1 MEEPDTQNNNN
12 NNDNQNH
19 EFATNVHFE
28 GKTYYIT
35 RDNKVFTLENGK
47 YILSSEDEI
56 KKLINFL
63 NPKKPYV
70 VYNSHNTFGDRI
82 SIEDVYNAIKGTIIE
97 EDLLNNKDES
107 EELGLE
113 WVKKKF
119 FIKIIIKKDK
129 FN

>member
-1 MEEPDTQNNNN
+1 MEQPDTQNN
-12 NNDNQNH
+12 NQNH

-47 YILSSEDEI
+47 YILSSDDEI

-70 VYNSHNTFGDRI
+70 VYNSPNTFGNEI
-82 SIEDVYNAIKGTIIE
+82 SIEDVYNAIINTEPKI
-97 EDLLNNKDES
+97 DES
-107 EELGLE
+107 EELSLE
-113 WVKKKF
+113 
-119 FIKIIIKKDK
+119 
-129 FN
+129 

>member
-1 MEEPDTQNNNN
+1 MEEPDTQ

-19 EFATNVHFE
+19 EFATSVHFE

-47 YILSSEDEI
+47 YILSSDDEI
-56 KKLINFL
+56 KKLIKFL

-70 VYNSHNTFGDRI
+70 VYNSPNTFGDGI
-82 SIEDVYNAIKGTIIE
+82 SIEDVYKSIINTE
-97 EDLLNNKDES
+97 PNIDES

-113 WVKKKF
+113 WVKKKL

>member
-1 MEEPDTQNNNN
+1 MEQPDTQNNNN
-12 NNDNQNH
+12 NQNY
-19 EFATNVHFE
+19 EFATSVQFE

-47 YILSSEDEI
+47 YILSSDDEI

-70 VYNSHNTFGDRI
+70 VYNSHNTFDNKI
-82 SIEDVYNAIKGTIIE
+82 SIEDVYKAIINTEPNI
-97 EDLLNNKDES
+97 DES

-113 WVKKKF
+113 
-119 FIKIIIKKDK
+119 
-129 FN
+129 

>member
-1 MEEPDTQNNNN
+1 MEQPDTQNNNN
-12 NNDNQNH
+12 NNQ
-19 EFATNVHFE
+19 EFVTNVHFE

-47 YILSSEDEI
+47 YILSSDYEI
-56 KKLINFL
+56 KKLIKFL

-70 VYNSHNTFGDRI
+70 VYNSPNTFGDGI
-82 SIEDVYNAIKGTIIE
+82 SIEDVYKSIINTE
-97 EDLLNNKDES
+97 PNIDES

-113 WVKKKF
+113 WVKKKL